1 MSQAIQKRIAYIGA
15 GQMCEAIFSGLISSG
30 SILPTRQYRDYMD
43 FIQRFVAEKAREL
56 VELVHQAGRKA
67 MMFLGDNW
75 IGTEP
80 YGAYF
85 PELAGKPEEIRA

>member
-1 MSQAIQKRIAYIGA
+1 
-15 GQMCEAIFSGLISSG
+15 
-30 SILPTRQYRDYMD
+30 MD

-80 YGAYF
+80 TALISRKSAWT
-85 PELAGKPEEIRA
+85 PWWEAWEAGQRCALSPIFRG